1 MLISAVEET
10 LARGKS
16 PTGTDGPAT
25 IMNSLRT
32 VSING
37 LTGPLKIAERSNNAY
52 SRSFSFESFRAYDE
66 RMEYRGF
73 IAANRADV
81 RVCGGGESAQASR
94 IGPSCAASAES
105 VDSVVAYAQ
114 SDRTLHITWHWENE
128 RAHHR
133 ASSTNHGD
141 ANTANAITANTIE
154 DAVEEEQLLSGYR
167 IIIAAAGSVDVD
179 VRVPRTQ
186 NNATFGLGDIRADV
200 VYTVIVRALYDDG
213 AIQADQVSCNSPA
226 SCSGSLPC
234 LPSKTKVPTCDCS
247 SNMLHTMGLERKP
260 QLVGCRRCV
269 PGLVCRGGGVS
280 STFTAPGWFAV
291 NARKLTL
298 ITEDDAADG
307 IAANTDDTPL
317 TQTSASASTTG
328 TTGSTVAEK
337 SSMFR
342 CPNKDACLGGW
353 SVAQLKMNAQNA
365 SFHAL
370 YSQCAD
376 GYTGILCTACIEG
389 YARGGDSVCSKCTVS
404 RNDALLIILCSVFV
418 IIMVVAIAIVAAKR
432 AGRAPLLE
440 RAFLRVMTNATK
452 RRGVEGAINL
462 FFSSD
467 AGEDDSTTRR
477 GGEGEEGGE
486 GGEGGEGEDGGGLS
500 YDRFVTALRPGGSLA
515 LSVPSAIIDNEARSL
530 WLKLDEDGDGAITSD
545 ELLAFFFKVKSGHK
559 SANPVRVQVRMNE

>member
-1 MLISAVEET
+1 MLISAIEET

-52 SRSFSFESFRAYDE
+52 SRTFSFESFRAYDE
-66 RMEYRGF
+66 RMEYRGV

-81 RVCGGGESAQASR
+81 RVCGGGGSAQASK
-94 IGPSCAASAES
+94 IGPICAASAEP

-114 SDRTLHITWHWENE
+114 SDRALHITWHWKNE

-133 ASSTNHGD
+133 SSNTNHAD
-141 ANTANAITANTIE
+141 ANTANATE

-167 IIIAAAGSVDVD
+167 IIVAAAGTVDVD

-186 NNATFGLGDIRADV
+186 NNATFGVGDIKANV

-213 AIQADQVSCNSPA
+213 AIQAAQVLCNSPG

-247 SNMLHTMGLERKP
+247 TGMLHTMGLERKP
-260 QLVGCRRCV
+260 QLIGCRRCV

-291 NARKLTL
+291 NVRKLTL
-298 ITEDDAADG
+298 VTEDNAAGG
-307 IAANTDDTPL
+307 IAANKDTDTDDTPL
-317 TQTSASASTTG
+317 TQASTSASTRG
-328 TTGSTVAEK
+328 TTGSTGTTVAEK

-353 SVAQLKMNAQNA
+353 SVAQLKVNAQNA

-389 YARGGDSVCSKCTVS
+389 YARGGDSACSKCTVS
-404 RNDALLIILCSVFV
+404 RSDALLIILCSVFV
-418 IIMVVAIAIVAAKR
+418 IITVVASAIVATKR

-467 AGEDDSTTRR
+467 TGEEDSTTR
-477 GGEGEEGGE
+477 GGEGEEGGD
-486 GGEGGEGEDGGGLS
+486 GGDGGGLS
-500 YDRFVTALRPGGSLA
+500 YDRFVEALRPGGSLA

-530 WLKLDEDGDGAITSD
+530 WVKLDEDGDGAITSD
-545 ELLAFFFKVKSGHK
+545 ELLAFFFEVKSGHK